1 MDRVSAEQDYISD
14 KNFSDHTTTPITD
27 FDAAYN
33 NTGAVANSDSLIASW
48 PEKAA
53 IFRDS
58 WKGAEYD
65 LAYASKTRNR
75 YDMFV
80 PEGTPKGIVVFI
92 HGGYWR
98 RFDKSCF
105 SHLAA
110 GALGQGWRVA
120 IPSYSLA
127 PSARV
132 GEIIAEMCQAVNHI
146 CTPLKGQLF
155 WPAIQRAG
163 IWSVV
168 WPVQIAGYL
177 QILKPG
183 LSIFCLLAGYMIC
196 ARFYGWR

>member
-1 MDRVSAEQDYISD
+1 M
-14 KNFSDHTTTPITD
+14 
-27 FDAAYN
+27 
-33 NTGAVANSDSLIASW
+33 
-48 PEKAA
+48 
-53 IFRDS
+53 
-58 WKGAEYD
+58 
-65 LAYASKTRNR
+65 
-75 YDMFV
+75 
-80 PEGTPKGIVVFI
+80 VFI

-120 IPSYSLA
+120 VPSYSLA

-132 GEIIAEMCQAVNHI
+132 GEIIAEMSQAVNHI

-155 WPAIQRAG
+155 WPAIRQAG

-177 QILKPG
+177 QTLKPG
-183 LSIFCLLAGYMIC
+183 LSIFCLLAGT
-196 ARFYGWR
+196 